1 MDIKLLFLINR
12 QWTNPVLDW
21 VTAIFSNA
29 SLWMPFL
36 AIVAVILLWKGD
48 FRVRSFVLVTL
59 CAVGITD
66 GVFTQSMK
74 RLIHRPRPHEAL
86 AEVREVSL
94 QNAKPEILAIF
105 RPLRIALSKPPSA
118 QVEGRSFPSGH
129 TMNNSIV
136 ATLAILFF
144 GRLGA
149 LYIIPAAI
157 VSYSRIYCGVHWPS
171 DVFVSAIL
179 GIGFALLIAGI
190 AAILYRSITRRFWP
204 HFYTA
209 HPSLVSSST
218 S

>member
-1 MDIKLLFLINR
+1 MDRTLLLLINR
-12 QWTNPVLDW
+12 EWTNPILDR
-21 VTAIFSNA
+21 VMAIFTNA
-29 SLWMPFL
+29 SLWVPFL
-36 AIVAVILLWKGD
+36 AIAAVILLWKGD
-48 FRVRSFVLVTL
+48 FRVRSFVFVTL

-66 GVFTQSMK
+66 GLFTQSMK
-74 RLIHRPRPHEAL
+74 KLIHRPRPHEAL

-94 QNAKPEILAIF
+94 ENAKPEILAVL
-105 RPLRIALSKPPSA
+105 RPLRITLSKPPSG

-157 VSYSRIYCGVHWPS
+157 VAYSRIYCGVHWPS

-179 GIGFALLIAGI
+179 GIGFALLIAGV
-190 AAILYRSITRRFWP
+190 AATLYRSITRRFWP
-204 HFYTA
+204 DFYLA
-209 HPSLVSSST
+209 HPSLVGRSGS
-218 S
+218 